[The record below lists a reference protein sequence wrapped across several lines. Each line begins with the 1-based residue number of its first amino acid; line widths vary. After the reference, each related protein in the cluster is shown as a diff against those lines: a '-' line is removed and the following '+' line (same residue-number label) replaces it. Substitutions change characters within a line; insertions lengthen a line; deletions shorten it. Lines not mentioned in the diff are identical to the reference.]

1 MQKSASSGRKREIM
15 AKVRAG
21 FVYSTRV
28 FEAEFDDTDVSEA
41 DVPADV
47 WARMSLQQKARY
59 LSAQADLASVL
70 YAHEEHIAI
79 IGDVKTR
86 VKELREKAAKA
97 CQVS

>member
-1 MQKSASSGRKREIM
+1 M

-28 FEAEFDDTDVSEA
+28 FEAEFDDTDVSEK
-41 DVPADV
+41 DVPAEV
-47 WARMSLQQKARY
+47 WGKMSLQQKARY

-70 YAHEEHIAI
+70 YAHEEGIAI
-79 IGDVKTR
+79 VGDVAKR
-86 VKELREKAAKA
+86 VKQLQEKAAKA